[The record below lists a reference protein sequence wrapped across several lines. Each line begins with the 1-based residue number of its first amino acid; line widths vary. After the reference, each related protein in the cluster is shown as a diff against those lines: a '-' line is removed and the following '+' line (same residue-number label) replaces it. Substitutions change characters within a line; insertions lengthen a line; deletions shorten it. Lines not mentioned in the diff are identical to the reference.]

1 MALTQNIQYGDLLT
15 VRNQGKKVGLCAK
28 RRSQPFPIYRPDA
41 LRLISV
47 KEGGGLFTP
56 YSNWKIKHFTSS
68 KK

>member
-15 VRNQGKKVGLCAK
+15 VRNQGKKVGL
-28 RRSQPFPIYRPDA
+28 QPFPIYRPDA

-47 KEGGGLFTP
+47 KEGGGLCTP